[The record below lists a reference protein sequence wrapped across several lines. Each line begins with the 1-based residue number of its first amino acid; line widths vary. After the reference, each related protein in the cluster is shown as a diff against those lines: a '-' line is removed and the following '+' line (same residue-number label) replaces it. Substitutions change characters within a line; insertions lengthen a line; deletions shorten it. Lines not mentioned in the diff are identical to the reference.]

1 MANFV
6 RTHRRVE
13 LVAYYDSVPGSTWD
27 LASKPR
33 SKAAYRKLIT
43 PLG

>member
-1 MANFV
+1 V
-6 RTHRRVE
+6 RTHRRTE
-13 LVAYYDSVPGSTWD
+13 FIAYFAGKAGSTWD

-33 SKAAYRKLIT
+33 SRAAYTSLIS